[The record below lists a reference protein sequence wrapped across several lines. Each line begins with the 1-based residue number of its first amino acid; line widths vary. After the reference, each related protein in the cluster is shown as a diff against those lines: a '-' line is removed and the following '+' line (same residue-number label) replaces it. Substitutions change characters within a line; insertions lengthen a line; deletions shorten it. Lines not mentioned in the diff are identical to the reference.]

1 MAVNKTG
8 ISRLFQASPNTN
20 SSMGGA
26 TNEVSQIGKFIVA
39 RVVDI
44 NLNSNSNLFTQTG
57 KWSGIGT
64 INFAEVKSPGNTS
77 LDGATL
83 QLATP
88 LFPNLKNYPLV
99 NEYVLIV
106 RGPSNINPDIGSELK
121 NFYVS
126 ITSLWNSQHMNAVPI
141 SLNPDSYVA
150 PSLNK
155 SYTSIETGN
164 VNRPPTQNQSIDLNG
179 NSGGTFEEKGDIHP
193 ILSFAG
199 DNIFE
204 GRFGNSIRL
213 GNTSKAG
220 GIITNNWS
228 EGDNTKNGDP
238 ITILKNGQ
246 PPSGSSEGY
255 LPITEDI
262 NNDPT
267 SIYLTSTQKIPIEV
281 ASSKQDSGEGS
292 TVPFS
297 NLSKNPPQSPKSYNA
312 PQVILNSGRLLFN
325 STTDSILLSSQ
336 KSIVLTSIEDLGIQ
350 SQTKNVNIISDKGV
364 VSLGK
369 QNASESVILGDTF
382 INDFTA
388 LIDNLKTLC
397 SALGKEGSLPIAS
410 SLANILSQS
419 GGVLD
424 NISNRAQAGDYKS
437 KKVKTT

>member
-1 MAVNKTG
+1 MLTTG
-8 ISRLFQASPNTN
+8 LSYLFQSATSTIASSISNLEDN
-20 SSMGGA
+20 SNMF
-26 TNEVSQIGKFIVA
+26 FIA
-39 RVVDI
+39 RVIDI
-44 NLNSNSNLFTQTG
+44 SLNSNSEIFNNSG
-57 KWSGIGT
+57 GWAGIGSIKFQQLDISVT
-64 INFAEVKSPGNTS
+64 PSSKNEESTTFAKPITG
-77 LDGATL
+77 
-83 QLATP
+83 Q
-88 LFPNLKNYPLV
+88 LKNYPLV
-99 NEYVLIV
+99 NELVLIF
-106 RGPSNINPDIGSELK
+106 RGPSTKQTQITNTK
-121 NFYVS
+121 NFYYINTVA
-126 ITSLWNSQHMNAVPI
+126 IWGNQHINAY
-141 SLNPDSYVA
+141 PDSYFTNTDLA
-150 PSLNK
+150 PSMGKSNDEILAGSTNK
-155 SYTSIETGN
+155 NT
-164 VNRPPTQNQSIDLNG
+164 TQTTTIPLNG
-179 NSGGTFEEKGDIHP
+179 NSGGTFEEKGNIHP
-193 ILSFAG
+193 ILPFAG

-228 EGDNTKNGDP
+228 TGNNTENGDP
-238 ITILKNGQ
+238 ITIIKNGQ
-246 PPSGSSEGY
+246 PLSGSSEGY

-267 SIYLTSTQKIPIEV
+267 SIYLTSTQKIPFDIAV
-281 ASSKQDSGEGS
+281 ALKREGEGS
-292 TVPFS
+292 TIPYSNIISPVP
-297 NLSKNPPQSPKSYNA
+297 KSPKSYNG

-325 STTDSILLSSQ
+325 THTDSILLSSQ

>member
-204 GRFGNSIRL
+204 GRFGNSVRL

-228 EGDNTKNGDP
+228 AGNNTKNGDP

-325 STTDSILLSSQ
+325 STTDSIMMSSQ
-336 KSIVLTSIEDLGIQ
+336 KSIFAEARENIGIKSMGGNLTLQ
-350 SQTKNVNIISDKGV
+350 SDKGI
-364 VSLGK
+364 VSLGGIS
-369 QNASESVILGDTF
+369 SEQPIVRGTEFANSYATLLD
-382 INDFTA
+382 A
-388 LIDNLKTLC
+388 LELLIEAI
-397 SALGKEGSLPIAS
+397 SKESSIPAAAS
-410 SLANILSQS
+410 SATLILNMIKEINVEDSS
-419 GGVLD
+419 KFPFL
-424 NISNRAQAGDYKS
+424 S
-437 KKVKTT
+437 KKVKTI

>member
-8 ISRLFQASPNTN
+8 ISRLFQASPNIN
-20 SSMGGA
+20 SSIGGDV
-26 TNEVSQIGKFIVA
+26 NEASQIGKFIVA

-44 NLNSNSNLFTQTG
+44 NLNSNSNLFKKTG
-57 KWSGIGT
+57 EWSGIGT
-64 INFAEVKSPGNTS
+64 INFAEAKTPGNTS
-77 LDGATL
+77 VDNATL

-106 RGPSNINPDIGSELK
+106 KGPSNENPDVGSKLK

-126 ITSLWNSQHMNAVPI
+126 ITSLWNNQHINAVPI
-141 SLNPDSYVA
+141 SLNTNSDVS

-155 SYTSIETGN
+155 SYTSIEAGN
-164 VNRPPTQNQSIDLNG
+164 VGRPTTQKQSIDLNG

-193 ILSFAG
+193 ILPFAG
-199 DNIFE
+199 DNVFE

-228 EGDNTKNGDP
+228 AGNNTENGDP
-238 ITILKNGQ
+238 ITIIKNGQ
-246 PPSGSSEGY
+246 PSSGSSEGY

-267 SIYLTSTQKIPIEV
+267 SIYLTSTQKIPFDIAV
-281 ASSKQDSGEGS
+281 ASTKEGEGS
-292 TVPFS
+292 TIPYSNIITPVP
-297 NLSKNPPQSPKSYNA
+297 KSPKSFNN

-325 STTDSILLSSQ
+325 THTDSILFSSQ

-382 INDFTA
+382 IDDFTA

-424 NISNRAQAGDYKS
+424 NISNRSQAGDYKS